1 MLGAVD
7 DRVAG
12 PADVGPVTAVVPAL
26 AGHPPDEHFVR
37 PPRVPVRAPLGSLL
51 NHWTEHAFEDRTDRR
66 GQTPWRKLLRYL
78 LHSRPPA
85 QGRHRTAPDLG
96 ASHHLIGRYRRHMN
110 IDFVHLREL
119 TQTLSANDR
128 PYLPSVVGV
137 GLTALGAPTQ
147 FDALLIET
155 CERGNESDHRVLMLA
170 AKQLIFL
177 DAPSVSTDSTTE
189 FGAGHGQTGW
199 SRSVSEVVCVELS
212 SIQTPEANNLDQNV
226 MLPTRI
232 LRFRDGTDINIPL
245 FGPTKNAYG
254 WSGREEFVSALLA
267 ALRSL

>member
-1 MLGAVD
+1 MS
-7 DRVAG
+7 
-12 PADVGPVTAVVPAL
+12 TA
-26 AGHPPDEHFVR
+26 
-37 PPRVPVRAPLGSLL
+37 
-51 NHWTEHAFEDRTDRR
+51 
-66 GQTPWRKLLRYL
+66 
-78 LHSRPPA
+78 
-85 QGRHRTAPDLG
+85 
-96 ASHHLIGRYRRHMN
+96 RYRRHMN
-110 IDFVHLREL
+110 IDFAHLREL
-119 TQTLSANDR
+119 TKTLSANDR

-155 CERGNESDHRVLMLA
+155 RERGNESDHRVLMLA

-177 DAPSVSTDSTTE
+177 DAPSVSTDSKTE
-189 FGAGHGQTGW
+189 FGYGHGQTGW

-212 SIQTPEANNLDQNV
+212 SIQKPEANNLDQDV

-232 LRFRDGTDINIPL
+232 LRFRDGTYINIPL

-254 WSGREEFVSALLA
+254 WPGREEFVSALLA